1 MYRVIKV
8 LNNNSI
14 LALSSPGN
22 EEVIILGKG
31 IGFGKRVSETIK
43 NVENAKIYTLQKKS
57 VAGEALKNAAS
68 VKPEFLEIAND
79 IIIETEKAFGKVD
92 NTILLPLADH
102 IAFAIERMKKGLTI
116 SNPLNNDIK
125 ALFKDEYDVALKGKE
140 IIKKITGFIINDDEV
155 GYITL
160 HILSALDKESVS
172 ESIQIAIAV
181 RDCISSIEEDLDIKI
196 NISSLSYSRLMTH
209 IKYMVARAFK
219 GEKIKLD
226 MNEYMKSQL
235 PHSYAI
241 ASDVCKKLSKRLK
254 KNFDDVE
261 IGYLALH
268 IERVYKDEQP

>member
-22 EEVIILGKG
+22 DEVIILGKG
-31 IGFGKRVSETIK
+31 IGFGKKVSETLK
-43 NVENAKIYTLQKKS
+43 DVKDAKIYTLQSKKS
-57 VAGEALKNAAS
+57 TPGEGLKSAAS

-79 IIIETEKAFGKVD
+79 IIIETEKAFGKID

-140 IIKKITGFIINDDEV
+140 IIKEATGFIINDDEV

-160 HILSALDKESVS
+160 HIHSSLDKE
-172 ESIQIAIAV
+172 
-181 RDCISSIEEDLDIKI
+181 
-196 NISSLSYSRLMTH
+196 
-209 IKYMVARAFK
+209 
-219 GEKIKLD
+219 
-226 MNEYMKSQL
+226 
-235 PHSYAI
+235 
-241 ASDVCKKLSKRLK
+241 VCQNQCR
-254 KNFDDVE
+254 
-261 IGYLALH
+261 
-268 IERVYKDEQP
+268 